1 MSLLNQP
8 EDLDQNVPKDN
19 EVKLLRAKYHTTTD
33 NFLGLENCLAY
44 LTVRGD
50 FHKQLFDSGYSKDN
64 SKIIYSFHK
73 LKVPNSFTSTIFNRH
88 RIQYQSGAFS
98 GTDFSGIFFFSP
110 STVDRIEEMNHYL
123 VSVNL
128 NPIDIEIDEFC
139 EKFDPS
145 KLDYNSSEKEK
156 IRKSVL
162 QVMKKVVDLSSQNP
176 KRNAD
181 G

>member
-1 MSLLNQP
+1 M
-8 EDLDQNVPKDN
+8 
-19 EVKLLRAKYHTTTD
+19 
-33 NFLGLENCLAY
+33 
-44 LTVRGD
+44 
-50 FHKQLFDSGYSKDN
+50 
-64 SKIIYSFHK
+64 
-73 LKVPNSFTSTIFNRH
+73 
-88 RIQYQSGAFS
+88 
-98 GTDFSGIFFFSP
+98 
-110 STVDRIEEMNHYL
+110 DRIEEINHYL